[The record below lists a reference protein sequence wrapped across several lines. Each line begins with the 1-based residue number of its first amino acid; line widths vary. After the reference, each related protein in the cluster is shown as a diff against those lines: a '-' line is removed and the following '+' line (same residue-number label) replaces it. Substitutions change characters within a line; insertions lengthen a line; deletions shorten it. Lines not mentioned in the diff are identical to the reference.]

1 MPCPAVLPPDVLC
14 AMEPNAC
21 YMWSDRLKLGMALEW
36 AVWVWSRGSRKG
48 WSHQVYVSKLT
59 SNPCF

>member
-1 MPCPAVLPPDVLC
+1 MPCPTVLPPDALC

-36 AVWVWSRGSRKG
+36 GPTGLVAKAVGRAGPTKCM
-48 WSHQVYVSKLT
+48 SKLA